1 MNFREMAKHLVYEYE
16 LYSNICFV
24 CNPHTVT
31 SITCYKSQIESL
43 NILILFGSDY
53 KVKKLYN
60 QINPGFETLK
70 CEIVYDI
77 LKHSKTF

>member
-1 MNFREMAKHLVYEYE
+1 MNFREMAKHLIHEYE
-16 LYSNICFV
+16 LYSKICFV

-31 SITCYKSQIESL
+31 SITCYQSQIESL

-60 QINPGFETLK
+60 QILPGFETLK

-77 LKHSKTF
+77 LKHK